1 MRELVRFLLE
11 HAVIDFQGDISM
23 EVIRQFLRE
32 EDSRETRALLAKLI
46 EDRGVDDF
54 LITLADCLRDH
65 IKTGISE
72 TVVREQLLLYS
83 ES

>member
-11 HAVIDFQGDISM
+11 HAVIDFQGDINM

>member
-11 HAVIDFQGDISM
+11 HAVIDFQGDINM

-32 EDSRETRALLAKLI
+32 EDSRESRALLAKLI